1 MSSLYDKRATT
12 LLTQAAPTD
21 SAAESAELDIANEP
35 TVRLF
40 VAYQAVGAS
49 KALRLY
55 PEVRVTDLGWMPAFP
70 AAVDT
75 STATID
81 AAGYLPATVAAVCL
95 SVPGLDAVTVKATID
110 IPVPAGDR
118 FRVRVLESGYDVAHP
133 AQLEI
138 YGAASRG
145 AS

>member
-1 MSSLYDKRATT
+1 MSSLYDKRSTT
-12 LLTQAAPTD
+12 LLTETAPTD
-21 SAAESAELDIANEP
+21 TAAASAELDIANEP

-40 VAYQAVGAS
+40 VAYLADGTG

-55 PEVRVTDLGWMPAFP
+55 PEVRVPELGWMPAMP

-81 AAGYLPATVAAVCL
+81 AAGYLPATVAAICL
-95 SVPGLDAVTVKATID
+95 SVPGLDGVTVKATVD
-110 IPVPAGDR
+110 VPVPAGDR
-118 FRVRVLESGYDVAHP
+118 FRVRVLESGYEVAHP
-133 AQLEI
+133 AQI
-138 YGAASRG
+138 QAYGAASRG